1 MFCSNTK
8 MYANVMGLPVWKEV
22 LYLVGGLI
30 LVTIFFLWRI
40 GLYFPHT

>member
-8 MYANVMGLPVWKEV
+8 MYAKVMGLPVWKEV